1 MAKISRFEELDCWQ
15 EARKLVTEVYLICEK
30 GKLRKDFET
39 KNQLKRASLS
49 IMNNI
54 AEGFGRYSKKEFI
67 RFLEYSQS
75 SALEV
80 KSMLYILEDL
90 EYADNKSLKN
100 IKTHLANTL
109 SLTLGLLRYLRNTL
123 DK

>member
-1 MAKISRFEELDCWQ
+1 MAKINRFEELDCWQ
-15 EARKLVTEVYLICEK
+15 EARKLVREVYLICEK

-90 EYADNKSLKN
+90 ELADNKSLKN
-100 IKTHLANTL
+100 IKIHLSNTL